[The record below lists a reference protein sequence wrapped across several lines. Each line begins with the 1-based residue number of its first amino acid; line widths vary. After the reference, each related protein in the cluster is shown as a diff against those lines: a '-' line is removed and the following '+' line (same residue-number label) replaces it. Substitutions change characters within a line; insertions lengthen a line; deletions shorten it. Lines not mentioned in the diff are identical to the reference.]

1 MGYIAKRAL
10 TLKVLF
16 PGEDGAWWLEV
27 EQDRQINK
35 QQTEW
40 MILYGKTDRHIKTK
54 VFFKT

>member
-1 MGYIAKRAL
+1 MGFIAKRAL

-16 PGEDGAWWLEV
+16 PGEDRAWWLEV

-40 MILYGKTDRHIKTK
+40 MIYRDSQTDRHIK
-54 VFFKT
+54 